1 MSCENSK
8 LLLTMFL
15 DCHSFVFGRNMD
27 LLAFL
32 IPLHSPNSQPYFILL
47 VNISTSNSCNK
58 V

>member
-1 MSCENSK
+1 MSCENSR

-32 IPLHSPNSQPYFILL
+32 IPLHSPNSQPYLEH
-47 VNISTSNSCNK
+47 V
-58 V
+58 